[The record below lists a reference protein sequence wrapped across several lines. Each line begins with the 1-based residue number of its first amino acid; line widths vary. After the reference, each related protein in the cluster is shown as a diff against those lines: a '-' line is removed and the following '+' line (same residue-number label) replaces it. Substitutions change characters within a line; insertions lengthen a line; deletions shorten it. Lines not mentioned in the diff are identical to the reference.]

1 MFDKTLEQLF
11 SLPEVEVG
19 KTDLDLIYPSK
30 DYYGVVV
37 SKQNKCMYFLVARHP
52 CELTIILSEVW
63 VRILLNEIISI
74 ANNILKCHVSG
85 CVFGISSRKEKR
97 GLFLMAGAEFLRK
110 FYFSVCK
117 LLRAGAIAQLI
128 IQRYIAPTWEGR

>member
-1 MFDKTLEQLF
+1 M
-11 SLPEVEVG
+11 
-19 KTDLDLIYPSK
+19 
-30 DYYGVVV
+30 
-37 SKQNKCMYFLVARHP
+37 
-52 CELTIILSEVW
+52 
-63 VRILLNEIISI
+63 NEIISI